1 MKSTITSLESI
12 IINMVG
18 NDPFGY
24 LLKNPIQNIPL
35 QNLLKERCRI
45 LNKMFTP
52 SPENIR
58 QLSQVNNHLYTLTQ
72 KLYRRVNQMLIQ
84 QPLIN
89 APDFDDD
96 YELEGH
102 LTIPFNGPESVL
114 SLPDDGCYGSNF
126 TLMINCLSAVC
137 PEPVL
142 RASPNSNPLDDGVS
156 WDEGPFQNHPEFKD
170 IIICYAVHDIC
181 THRPYS
187 IPDLLRL
194 NDFWCEVELT
204 AQSITTRDGTRQ

>member
-1 MKSTITSLESI
+1 MKNTITSLESI
-12 IINMVG
+12 IISMVG
-18 NDPFGY
+18 DDPFGY
-24 LLKNPIQNIPL
+24 VLKHPTPNIPL

-52 SPENIR
+52 SPENIH
-58 QLSQVNNHLYTLTQ
+58 QFIQVNNHLYTLTQ

-96 YELEGH
+96 YELEGR
-102 LTIPFNGPESVL
+102 LTIPFNGAESVL
-114 SLPDDGCYGSNF
+114 SLPDDDCYGSNF
-126 TLMINCLSAVC
+126 ALMINCLSAAY

-156 WDEGPFQNHPEFKD
+156 WDEGPFQDHPEFKN

-204 AQSITTRDGTRQ
+204 AQSITTQDGTHQ

>member
-1 MKSTITSLESI
+1 MKNTITSLESVI
-12 IINMVG
+12 ISMVG

-24 LLKNPIQNIPL
+24 LIKHPIQKIPL
-35 QNLLKERCRI
+35 QKLLKERCRL
-45 LNKMFTP
+45 LNKMFIP

-58 QLSQVNNHLYTLTQ
+58 QFIKVNNHLYTLTQ
-72 KLYRRVNQMLIQ
+72 KLYRRASQMLIQ
-84 QPLIN
+84 RPLIS

-96 YELEGH
+96 YELEGR

-114 SLPDDGCYGSNF
+114 PLPDDGYYGSNF
-126 TLMINCLSAVC
+126 ALMINCLSAAC